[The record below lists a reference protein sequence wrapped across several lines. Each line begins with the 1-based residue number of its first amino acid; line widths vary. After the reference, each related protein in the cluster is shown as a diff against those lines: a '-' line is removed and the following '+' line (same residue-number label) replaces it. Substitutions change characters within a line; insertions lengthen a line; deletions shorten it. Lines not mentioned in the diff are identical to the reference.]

1 MTFLTAPWA
10 VDGALINSSLA
21 RLATYASL
29 GGAEGIL
36 QKADLKVSALSTPGH
51 GLQIAVGGVAI
62 LNRYQDNPDQ
72 AYVAYN
78 PTVHTMNSAEMPAS
92 NASARQYL
100 VCTTIGDPE
109 FSQVGHPWMLAS
121 DPPAGQENTFVYVR
135 PFLVGPVPAG
145 TKKFSELGLD
155 YPAYA
160 LARLEI
166 PANTTTYTNDMII
179 DLRKLARP
187 RSWEAIAHVAGPG
200 TANPL
205 NGAGGTPGDYERWP
219 NVNVLTVEVPEWAV
233 AAKIT
238 GFVEGAKLTK
248 AGQARL
254 RAAVS
259 GTALVTPVTNI
270 DEATPGSSADRRS
283 YNIGGELDIRTQAG
297 NTVTFIVEGTPNNTA
312 SKGALTTDSAT
323 SVQIRVYFEEVAT

>member
-10 VDGALINSSLA
+10 VDGATINSSLA
-21 RLATYASL
+21 RLATYAAL

-36 QKADLKVSALSTPGH
+36 QKGDLKVSALPAPGH
-51 GLQIAVGGVAI
+51 GLQISAGGVAI
-62 LNRYQDNPDQ
+62 LNRYQSTPDQ

-78 PTVHTMNSAEMPAS
+78 PTVHTMNTSQMPAS

-100 VCTTIGDPE
+100 VCVTIGDPE
-109 FSQVGHPWMLAS
+109 FSQVGHPWMGAG
-121 DPPAGQENTFVYVR
+121 DPPVGAENTFAYSR
-135 PFLVGPVPAG
+135 PFIVGPVPAG
-145 TKKFSELGLD
+145 TKKFSQLGLN

-160 LARLEI
+160 LARLEV
-166 PANTTTYTNDMII
+166 PANTTTYTEGMFV
-179 DLRKLARP
+179 DLRKMARP
-187 RSWEAIAHVAGPG
+187 RSWEAISHVPGPG
-200 TANPL
+200 AANPL
-205 NGAGGTPGDYERWP
+205 NGAGGTPGEYERWP
-219 NVNVLTVEVPEWAV
+219 NVGVLTVEVPEWAV
-233 AAKIT
+233 TAKIT

-248 AGQARL
+248 AGQAKL

-259 GTALVTPVTNI
+259 GTALATPVTNI

-297 NTVTFIVEGTPNNTA
+297 NTVTFIVQGTPNNTA

-323 SVQIRVYFEEVAT
+323 SAQIRVYFEEVPT